1 MFGRV
6 GRCDAEGDKE
16 VSHMTSAG
24 HPHKFGSHGQ
34 RRLAVL
40 PTTRLG
46 MWAVGLAAA
55 SIVLQSAW
63 MLLGPLGGFPG
74 LLAGLIG
81 GIVAL
86 VAILR
91 RSERAISVFVALVPF
106 LGVIVFVLAELIGHD

>member
-1 MFGRV
+1 
-6 GRCDAEGDKE
+6 
-16 VSHMTSAG
+16 MTSVG
-24 HPHKFGSHGQ
+24 HPHKLGSHGQ

-46 MWAVGLAAA
+46 SWAVGLAVA

-91 RSERAISVFVALVPF
+91 RRERAISVFVALVPF
-106 LGVIVFVLAELIGHD
+106 LGVIAFVLAELLGQG